1 MKILK
6 LWYLVGEACPAVD
19 LNRLKKVLKHNMR
32 RWHPV
37 SNLNCSDD
45 CILQIFT
52 WKNLWTSTVTILFT
66 LTSKPIKGTR
76 DRLEVAVSVQ
86 INWEPSPP
94 IGFQVTNKLNLD
106 ECINVYGQR
115 VRRFVWNVFS
125 LMKLKG
131 TWDL

>member
-1 MKILK
+1 M
-6 LWYLVGEACPAVD
+6 
-19 LNRLKKVLKHNMR
+19 
-32 RWHPV
+32 
-37 SNLNCSDD
+37 
-45 CILQIFT
+45 
-52 WKNLWTSTVTILFT
+52 TILFT

-115 VRRFVWNVFS
+115 VRRFV
-125 LMKLKG
+125 
-131 TWDL
+131 